1 MFERLQALLSL
12 ACFKSNPG
20 SSHRKMTDVLT
31 LGLGS

>member
-12 ACFKSNPG
+12 ACVESHPG
-20 SSHRKMTDVLT
+20 SRHRKMTDVLT